1 MDIDMLVLDP
11 EFKSIFKIKEN
22 GFYKTVAGVLK
33 ETADFNVKLF
43 NKCKSYED
51 FLATC
56 KINNITTM
64 FDGSLVL
71 LTPNKE
77 VHDGYKKM
85 VDEIKELEWLNWNL
99 FDEVSIIYYLTI
111 VLKQKYELIPTE
123 YGGAW
128 RNVGL
133 KLLCKN
139 FRCDIKP
146 WKRPSNYKWEGEF
159 IWEELFNEI
168 INPTWDSIQ
177 KQDYYTFYKNIKK
190 YKPSNY
196 NGTAEPL
203 AIKFVAIILP
213 NKSRGLLND
222 ATIISNLLS
231 PMCNV
236 SINYEP
242 INADVVIYIEKLG
255 YNDKGEVL
263 GDKVL
268 YFPNYEFITDWD
280 EKAMSN
286 KVIVCCKNQM
296 TYDLIKS
303 HNKVLTKFTTVDKHK
318 LSNGFSDLKLYDDT
332 GYFVSI
338 CGDHNYKNY
347 KAVLESW
354 KNNKTSNWL
363 IVSRI
368 SSEFNKQ
375 DDNLFKSLYGDSSTI
390 KSLRFM
396 GMPNIIVEGFKN
408 NKHKIIQIGYIDDD
422 IKFKLIYN
430 SKALILPSL
439 CEGFGITLNE
449 ALMLDKPIITTNYN
463 PMSDFS
469 TNLIDCTLTYGKTK
483 ANSNKIKFAYVKTE
497 LLSEAYS
504 DVKPGYGRKK
514 YLEDY
519 QWFKSSIINLVL

>member
-1 MDIDMLVLDP
+1 ML
-11 EFKSIFKIKEN
+11 N
-22 GFYKTVAGVLK
+22 

-43 NKCKSYED
+43 NKCKSYDE

-56 KINNITTM
+56 RVNNIKTM

-71 LTPNKE
+71 LSPNKK

-111 VLKQKYELIPTE
+111 VLKQKYDLIPPE
-123 YGGAW
+123 YGGSW
-128 RNVGL
+128 KNVGL

-139 FRCDIKP
+139 FRCNIKP
-146 WKRPSNYKWEGEF
+146 WKRPTTHKWE
-159 IWEELFNEI
+159 EELVWDTLFNEI
-168 INPTWDSIQ
+168 SNPTWEAIQ
-177 KQDYYTFYKNIKK
+177 KQDHYTFYKNFKTI
-190 YKPSNY
+190 KPSDY
-196 NGTAEPL
+196 NTTTEPL
-203 AIKFVAIILP
+203 AIKSAAIILP

-222 ATIISNLLS
+222 ATMLSSLLS

-242 INADVVIYIEKLG
+242 IAADIVIYIEKLG

-263 GDKVL
+263 GQNSKVL

-280 EKAMSN
+280 EKAMTD

-296 TYDLIKS
+296 TFDLIKS
-303 HNKVLTKFTTVDKHK
+303 PNKVLTKFTTVDKHK
-318 LSNGFSDLKLYDDT
+318 LSNGFADLKLYDDT

-354 KNNKTSNWL
+354 KSNKTNNWL

-368 SSEFNKQ
+368 KSEFNKQ
-375 DDNLFKSLYGDSSTI
+375 DNELFKTLYGQGCSKI
-390 KSLRFM
+390 NSLRFM
-396 GMPNIIVEGFKN
+396 GMPNIVIDGFKN
-408 NKHKIIQIGYIDDD
+408 NKFKIIQIGYVDDG
-422 IKFKLIYN
+422 IKYKLIYN
-430 SKALILPSL
+430 SKALVLPSI

-449 ALMLDKPIITTNYN
+449 ALMLDRPIITTNYK

-469 TNLIDCTLTYGKTK
+469 TNLVECDLTSGKTK
-483 ANSNKIKFAYVKTE
+483 STTNKIKFAYVKPE
-497 LLSEAYS
+497 LLASAYS
-504 DVKPGYGRKK
+504 NVKPGYGRKK

-519 QWFKSSIINLVL
+519 QWFKASIINLVL